1 MSERKKKD
9 DKYMDF
15 AKKLFA
21 KPEEQVVRKPEKVE
35 IKKPRIT
42 APVRAFMDKTGQ
54 EAFDEFGQKTLEYVE
69 WYQDVWP
76 TIRKT
81 TKRKVTVIE
90 EEISE
95 VPAGPDLTP
104 LIRQNTKALMEL
116 TNYIR
121 SIDTSL
127 KSLTQQPLKV
137 EVVK

>member
-1 MSERKKKD
+1 M
-9 DKYMDF
+9 
-15 AKKLFA
+15 
-21 KPEEQVVRKPEKVE
+21 PRKPEKIE

-42 APVRAFMDKTGQ
+42 APVRVFMDKTGQ
-54 EAFDEFGQKTLEYVE
+54 QAFDEFGEKTPEYEE
-69 WYQDVWP
+69 WYQDIWP

-81 TKRKVTVIE
+81 SKRKVTVIE

-95 VPAGPDLTP
+95 APGAPDLTP

-121 SIDTSL
+121 SIDSSL